1 MRFQNA
7 FYSGMVRVM
16 KGMRKKEMESE
27 SDSDSEER
35 LWWSRGSFIGKRTF
49 DSLSLSVYIA
59 KPTLEITC
67 FPSNLP
73 LKALFSISLLN
84 EKRILDALTG
94 FPHVVQSFALDITAT
109 KKGDTVYNLFLEFAS
124 GGSLLWI

>member
-1 MRFQNA
+1 MTVTVTVTVREGCGGLEGHS
-7 FYSGMVRVM
+7 SG
-16 KGMRKKEMESE
+16 KEP
-27 SDSDSEER
+27 
-35 LWWSRGSFIGKRTF
+35 LTL
-49 DSLSLSVYIA
+49 SLSLSLYIA

-73 LKALFSISLLN
+73 LQALFSISLLN

-109 KKGDTVYNLFLEFAS
+109 KKADTVYSLFLEFAS
-124 GGSLLWI
+124 GGSLSWI